1 MFLIGAVLFWAA
13 SGWIAGYPF
22 PMGQGFDLMQACFV
36 GSIPTKVND
45 LQKKL
50 QNIDVF
56 SQPDNNNQ
64 VRKLSILESQ
74 AWLYRGILERLG
86 SDPLANHEKVAKT
99 IEALE
104 FKRHEFLR
112 ELEPR
117 RPVNYR
123 ILSEIQDSARE
134 LLASQAEKDFEQ
146 LQKIFTNLV
155 LFSRDRNPSQII
167 LSEIIGKLS
176 EEILE
181 SSNQISPYRL
191 RLALRADELLRI
203 ISDKLIFNA
212 DNPISTSNYQSI
224 INELRSRLSL
234 LSNEFNNLLEENSD
248 NKNKLFQRNSEI
260 GTLTRNISSL
270 SRELSNRDSDISKL
284 RANVELYSEN
294 SRDFRKKE
302 NELKSRIQT
311 LQNELKRERHKN
323 QDIENDLESL
333 KSRISIESKQKL
345 NLQEKLELLS
355 ERLESQ
361 EVMISQLSEQVNSS
375 SSEDK
380 ISEEAYQNIS
390 NKEDYEYVSG
400 YSHYKTGKWVDAYYR
415 RIPEH
420 RRKKQT

>member
-1 MFLIGAVLFWAA
+1 MFWAA

-22 PMGQGFDLMQACFV
+22 PMGQGFDLMRACFV

-50 QNIDVF
+50 QNIDIF

-123 ILSEIQDSARE
+123 ILSEIQNSARE

-155 LFSRDRNPSQII
+155 LFARDKKPSQII
-167 LSEIIGKLS
+167 LSEIIEELS
-176 EEILE
+176 EQILE

-191 RLALRADELLRI
+191 RLALRADELMRI
-203 ISDKLIFNA
+203 LSDKLILNV
-212 DNPISTSNYQSI
+212 DNPTSTNNYQSI

-234 LSNEFNNLLEENSD
+234 LSNEFNNLLEENNED
-248 NKNKLFQRNSEI
+248 KNRLFKRNSEI
-260 GTLTRNISSL
+260 GTLTRNISFL
-270 SRELSNRDSDISKL
+270 SRELSNRNSDISKL

-294 SRDFRKKE
+294 NRGFREKE
-302 NELKSRIQT
+302 NTLKARVRT
-311 LQNELKRERHKN
+311 LQNELNRERNKN
-323 QDIENDLESL
+323 QDIENDLERL
-333 KSRISIESKQKL
+333 KNKISIESKQKL
-345 NLQEKLELLS
+345 NLEEKLKLLS
-355 ERLESQ
+355 ERFESQ
-361 EVMISQLSEQVNSS
+361 EIIISQLSEQIDSS

-380 ISEEAYQNIS
+380 ISEEAYQAIS
-390 NKEDYEYVSG
+390 NKEDYEYVRG

-420 RRKKQT
+420 RRKK